1 MTGLAIPQSER
12 LRCNTKRQ
20 KAPDGAGAFE
30 STKGTPRAQ
39 MVTQKA
45 EGAYAVRHRSN
56 SPPRAPASAGLFV
69 SEPDPFWP
77 RQAGS
82 RETPPTRR
90 CRIDGPGLGTTRG

>member
-30 STKGTPRAQ
+30 STKGTRRAQ

-45 EGAYAVRHRSN
+45 DGAYDVRHRSQY
-56 SPPRAPASAGLFV
+56 SPPGPASAGPFV
-69 SEPDPFWP
+69 SGTDPLLT
-77 RQAGS
+77 RQVGS
-82 RETPPTRR
+82 RVSTPTRR